1 MTIPGQQSNR
11 NTEATRNTGLLEQ
24 DKRKAIFDKF
34 IKDKGIKPEESTST
48 LNASE
53 TEVHRDRRAQVGTS
67 VTSNLQSQYSS
78 ASKLSINPLDLI
90 SNFTRRVEA
99 AKRRR
104 TNYDMNS
111 SITMQKTLKSMDV
124 LSQKSNNIKRRI
136 T

>member
-1 MTIPGQQSNR
+1 MTIPGQESNR

-53 TEVHRDRRAQVGTS
+53 TEVHRDRRGQVGTS
-67 VTSNLQSQYSS
+67 MVSNLQSQYSS

-99 AKRRR
+99 AKKKN
-104 TNYDMNS
+104 NYDMNS